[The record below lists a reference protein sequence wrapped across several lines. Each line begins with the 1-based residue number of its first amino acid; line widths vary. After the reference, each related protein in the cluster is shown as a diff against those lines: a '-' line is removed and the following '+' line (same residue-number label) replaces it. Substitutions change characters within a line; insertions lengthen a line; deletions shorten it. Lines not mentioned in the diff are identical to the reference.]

1 MTTRIFDPASIACA
15 NEALAAKLSKA
26 GEAARKSG
34 KVNLE
39 IAVLA
44 YSLKYTENMFWPVG
58 HGELEACE
66 SFAVSVRSAIAD
78 KYPTSTKELIGLDSS
93 SVREKVGDD
102 VAKLIPAL
110 AEIREF
116 DKAYK
121 MVLRDVRKYLA
132 EIIDGKR
139 NAKGELVQLAGK
151 SGVNRTSAL
160 SSAIDKVERF
170 DDVVRSWKQ
179 EQLRITNDHWCSIE
193 EELAELKK
201 VLARLNKALCAAE
214 DEKAEKVAASPAK
227 FGDKA

>member
-1 MTTRIFDPASIACA
+1 MTTIFDPASITCA
-15 NEALAAKLSKA
+15 NESLAKKLSQA
-26 GEAARKSG
+26 GDAARKSG

-44 YSLKYTENMFWPVG
+44 YSLKYTEDMFWPVG

-66 SFAVSVRSAIAD
+66 SFAISVRTAVAK
-78 KYPTSTKELIGLDSS
+78 KYPQATRELIGLDAA
-93 SVREKVGDD
+93 SVREKVGDS
-102 VAKLIPAL
+102 AEKLIPAL
-110 AEIREF
+110 GAIREF

-121 MVLRDVRKYLA
+121 LVLRDVRKYLA

-151 SGVNRTSAL
+151 SGINRTSAVET
-160 SSAIDKVERF
+160 AIDKVERF
-170 DDVVRSWKQ
+170 DATIRGWTQ
-179 EQLRITNDHWCSIE
+179 EQLRVTNDHWCAIDE
-193 EELAELKK
+193 EVTELKK

-214 DEKAEKVAASPAK
+214 DEKAEKVAASPAR

>member
-93 SVREKVGDD
+93 SVREQIGDD
-102 VAKLIPAL
+102 ATKLIPAL
-110 AEIREF
+110 GALRDF

-121 MVLRDVRKYLA
+121 LVLRDVRKYLA
-132 EIIDGKR
+132 EIVDGKR

-151 SGVNRTSAL
+151 GDGTR
-160 SSAIDKVERF
+160 SSAIQTAVDKVSRF
-170 DDVVRSWKQ
+170 DDAIRGWKQ
-179 EQLRITNDHWCSIE
+179 EGLRVTNDHWCAIE
-193 EELAELKK
+193 EEVTELKK
-201 VLARLNKALCAAE
+201 ALSRLNKALMAAK
-214 DEKAEKVAASPAK
+214 DDKAEKAASSPAK